1 MVVVV
6 IEADDITM
14 RKEKLITATIMI
26 VIHQILTNPHIIR
39 RNKQGYWSRTCCIAK
54 HLVDLY

>member
-6 IEADDITM
+6 IEAEDIAM

-39 RNKQGYWSRTCCIAK
+39 RNKKGYWSRTCCIAK